1 VGELIDAIQTFF
13 GELAAVEWS
22 AVGIAL
28 GLHFLRLLCRATAWR
43 EIIAAAYPD
52 RDVPHGGIAGAY
64 LAGTGVNAIVPARGG
79 DVVKLVL
86 AKRGIEGAGYTTLA
100 PTLIVETLLDAV
112 VAAGILI
119 WAFAV
124 GALPGI
130 NVLPDLPTIDW
141 SWPLDHPRAALVVG
155 LVWLVCIVALAVIW
169 GRKVRDWKDQV
180 RHGFAVLYEPRRYF
194 THVASWQAVAW
205 VLRIAS
211 VWFFLEAFDI
221 PATARN
227 TMLVLA
233 VQSLSTLLPFTPGGI
248 GTQQGFLAYAFRGTG
263 IPSTRVISF
272 SVGMHIATN
281 AFNAVVGLVALLVM
295 ARTLRWKQVV
305 LPEKQKIERARAGK

>member
-1 VGELIDAIQTFF
+1 MGELIDAVQTFF
-13 GELAAVEWS
+13 SELAAVEWS

-28 GLHFLRLLCRATAWR
+28 ALHFVRLLCRATAWR
-43 EIIAAAYPD
+43 EIIVAAYPD
-52 RDVPHGGIAGAY
+52 RDVPRAGIAGAY

-86 AKRGIEGAGYTTLA
+86 AKRKIEGAGYTTLA
-100 PTLIVETLLDAV
+100 PTLVVETLLDAV
-112 VAAGILI
+112 VAAGILV

-130 NVLPDLPTIDW
+130 SVLPDLPTIDW
-141 SWPLDHPRAALVVG
+141 SWPLDHPRAAFVVG
-155 LVWLVCIVALAVIW
+155 FVWAVCIIVLAVIW
-169 GRKVRDWKDQV
+169 SRKVRDWREQV
-180 RHGFAVLYEPRRYF
+180 RHGFAVLSEPSRYF
-194 THVASWQAVAW
+194 TRVASWQALSW
-205 VLRIAS
+205 VMRIAS

-221 PATARN
+221 PSTARN

-248 GTQQGFLAYAFRGTG
+248 GTQQGFLVYAFRKTG
-263 IPSTRVISF
+263 VPRTPLISF

-281 AFNAVVGLVALLVM
+281 VFSALVGLVSLLVM
-295 ARTLRWKQVV
+295 ARTLRWKRVV
-305 LPEKQKIERARAGK
+305 LPEKQEIERARAGK